1 MKPGCSSWNF
11 VDERRGG
18 RIEVH
23 AFFSSLVV
31 SHDWPEI
38 TSVHDYR
45 IDHIWSGYIVK
56 LSLFK
61 PDAFPAWSDDFSKSP
76 LCGTVSSA
84 QSGSSVFIGC
94 ELPQCVEIENIMLK
108 SQNTPTCQYFS
119 DLLWANPMPWPISWP
134 KLKMTKYF
142 WHSYIR
148 EGFRKKTEKLCPFDK
163 PPSD

>member
-1 MKPGCSSWNF
+1 MIDLRLDLF
-11 VDERRGG
+11 M
-18 RIEVH
+18 
-23 AFFSSLVV
+23 
-31 SHDWPEI
+31 I
-38 TSVHDYR
+38 TGLIITDLG
-45 IDHIWSGYIVK
+45 IIVK

-119 DLLWANPMPWPISWP
+119 DLL
-134 KLKMTKYF
+134 
-142 WHSYIR
+142 
-148 EGFRKKTEKLCPFDK
+148 
-163 PPSD
+163 